1 MVRVHQGSPKSILMK
16 KSFLVHSYLVFI
28 IPILTLSICYSL
40 NVINYDLVSIPF
52 LDGEVSIS
60 QIGRQEKTIFIFR
73 TGFIIYSIISVFY
86 YYKITN
92 ILSNNHLPNNFFYYS
107 ILANIFLIIYL
118 ICLGINEVPF
128 NIIRRI
134 SIILFIISMF
144 IIHILKTKYLFKVKR
159 RKLLSIKTIYLY
171 IILLLI
177 FLMSLLIIIGSPWI
191 NPFFDYPN
199 KLKNIVEWN
208 FMLLVLIYYIPFG
221 LAFKKNFKSNN

>member
-1 MVRVHQGSPKSILMK
+1 MVRVHQGSPKPLLMK
-16 KSFLVHSYLVFI
+16 KSCLVHSYLVFV

-107 ILANIFLIIYL
+107 ILANTFLIIYL
-118 ICLGINEVPF
+118 ICLGKNEVPF

-134 SIILFIISMF
+134 SIILFII
-144 IIHILKTKYLFKVKR
+144 
-159 RKLLSIKTIYLY
+159 
-171 IILLLI
+171 
-177 FLMSLLIIIGSPWI
+177 
-191 NPFFDYPN
+191 
-199 KLKNIVEWN
+199 
-208 FMLLVLIYYIPFG
+208 
-221 LAFKKNFKSNN
+221 

>member
-1 MVRVHQGSPKSILMK
+1 
-16 KSFLVHSYLVFI
+16 
-28 IPILTLSICYSL
+28 
-40 NVINYDLVSIPF
+40 
-52 LDGEVSIS
+52 
-60 QIGRQEKTIFIFR
+60 
-73 TGFIIYSIISVFY
+73 
-86 YYKITN
+86 
-92 ILSNNHLPNNFFYYS
+92 
-107 ILANIFLIIYL
+107 
-118 ICLGINEVPF
+118 
-128 NIIRRI
+128 
-134 SIILFIISMF
+134 MF

-221 LAFKKNFKSNN
+221 LAFKKKFKSNN